1 MDNPMFNYACHCQP
15 PFQRGIHQ
23 HHHLLH
29 GGLPMV
35 SLISLFAGV
44 GGHLLLWLVLVRNPR
59 SRSKPSSILLLNLS
73 LVDLGALLT
82 LPCVLLSASFQNW
95 QLGGGTCVLLGFMT
109 SVTVG
114 VEIFSLAALA
124 VLRYR
129 IVAPRMRPPAS
140 LTQVLCTVVAIWLVS
155 VTMALPKVTYI
166 NFDGGCTWSV
176 GQQEWLFFLVPAF
189 LVYYMA
195 PLLCIAINCG
205 LIISHLHR
213 CRGSLVADRRNKTAT
228 ALLIGSTL
236 VFAVSWLPYYALEFV
251 NVLSPYVSSVASP
264 TSRLDTGPSGT
275 LSTFYP
281 PATPSRP
288 SEQTFTRVTLLWEV
302 GSLAAIL
309 LVCLAPCWNPPLY
322 FLLSRPAVRQLRAL
336 LPSFIREQLGRKPA
350 QRWRIAPALPPC
362 LPAPGAASDPLDR
375 QSLTHRLTQ

>member
-1 MDNPMFNYACHCQP
+1 MIIVLFTPLYLSDFPEAMPAIVNLLFNVVSTNTTIS
-15 PFQRGIHQ
+15 FTVV
-23 HHHLLH
+23 
-29 GGLPMV
+29 LPMV

-59 SRSKPSSILLLNLS
+59 SRSKPSSVLLLNLS
-73 LVDLGALLT
+73 LADLGALLT

-129 IVAPRMRPPAS
+129 IVAPQMRPPVS
-140 LTQVLCTVVAIWLVS
+140 LTQKSSKKSKTLCTVVAIWLVS

-213 CRGSLVADRRNKTAT
+213 CRGSLVADRRNKKAT
-228 ALLIGSTL
+228 ALLISSTL

-251 NVLSPYVSSVASP
+251 NVLSPY
-264 TSRLDTGPSGT
+264 L
-275 LSTFYP
+275 
-281 PATPSRP
+281 
-288 SEQTFTRVTLLWEV
+288 TRVTLLWEV
-302 GSLAAIL
+302 ASLAAIL

-336 LPSFIREQLGRKPA
+336 L
-350 QRWRIAPALPPC
+350 
-362 LPAPGAASDPLDR
+362 
-375 QSLTHRLTQ
+375 